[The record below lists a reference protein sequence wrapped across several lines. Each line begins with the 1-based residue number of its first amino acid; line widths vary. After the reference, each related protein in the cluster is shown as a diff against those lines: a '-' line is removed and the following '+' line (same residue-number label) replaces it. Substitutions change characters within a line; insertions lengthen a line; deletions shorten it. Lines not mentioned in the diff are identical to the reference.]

1 MPNANAVV
9 LNQTVPSPRPSALRD
24 VQGPW
29 SPAWVATR
37 SHARTEVKSVS
48 QAGELIKQ
56 PSDTHACMRMYVC
69 MHACMHASMRIYIY
83 MHVHT
88 CILYVCMPAY
98 IFIYACVYVYIL
110 CLYLPYVPTVTFL
123 FPQGARAFSSELGGF
138 SHLFWTPAGCYS
150 FSGFVY
156 SSELGAQA
164 QGSWLRILGAN
175 AAGHGV

>member
-69 MHACMHASMRIYIY
+69 MHACKHAYIYIY
-83 MHVHT
+83 ININIYIYIYIYICM
-88 CILYVCMPAY
+88 CIRVYCMYVCLHY

-138 SHLFWTPAGCYS
+138 SHLLLDACR
-150 FSGFVY
+150 
-156 SSELGAQA
+156 L
-164 QGSWLRILGAN
+164 L
-175 AAGHGV
+175 